1 LKKFIKYTK
10 WVLGIALLL
19 IIILFVILKIYV
31 SSHKKEILE
40 KINTE
45 AGTLIGGS
53 VSVGDLSVTA
63 FKNFPNLAIQLKD
76 IAVKD
81 SLFAKHGHHL
91 FYAQNLYLRL
101 NTLSLLI
108 GRISVNKLQIDSGGF
123 YLFTDT
129 SGYSNGYLLKPKTE
143 AKPKEKK
150 SATKNLFDKVELNRF
165 ALTIQDLSKDKLYDF
180 YINKLEVKSKTTDS
194 SIDLQLKKSILV
206 KALAFKVS
214 MGTYLENHLLEGEFA
229 VHLLPKK
236 QALRFDDIPMKISKQ
251 LFHLSGLFL
260 FGTEKT
266 FEIRA
271 KTDGVL
277 VDLAKTILTKKIQRP
292 IGLVSLK
299 TPIDLTATI
308 AGSLVGGNPVIEARW
323 KTEKNSII
331 TPLLSFTNCSF
342 NGIYTNQV
350 VPGAPTTDPN
360 SKVELTNFKGDWEG
374 LTMTADTLQLNN
386 LTTPVVTAN
395 LHSAFALTQLN
406 AIMQSESMS
415 LTKGTGTLNLSYK
428 GPVANISTEN
438 ATLDTRLKIQDGN
451 ILMTSSQANLTNCIA
466 DIHIQNSSFLIN
478 RLDCAIQNNPIHFQG
493 EGKNVLSLLGDN
505 QKPVSLA
512 LNVSAPVLDL
522 GNITGMFYRKFPAKK
537 VSANAKKGSL
547 AKSVQKLDNL
557 LSSGNIVLSLNA
569 EKLRYHR
576 FEAKKA
582 ALNITIDGDSWH
594 LQKASFL
601 HGAGSLSVTGKV
613 TENKNAR
620 FALDATMQMKNLDA
634 QQAWYQF
641 NDFGMPSPTSKNI
654 RGTLSANANVS
665 LLMDKQGKPDM
676 STLSGNADFSIKN
689 GALINFKPLQE
700 IQKVAFKDRDFSN
713 VTFAELKN
721 TISFSKG
728 TVTISRMEI
737 NSSVLSLYVE
747 GFYGLKR
754 NPTDIS
760 IQIPV
765 SNLKKRDK
773 DYKPENTGTDKKGGM
788 SVFLRAKSD
797 EDGTIKIKY
806 DPFARFKKSPND
818 KKKNKSSE

>member
-1 LKKFIKYTK
+1 MKKFIKYTK

-31 SSHKKEILE
+31 SSHKKELLE

-76 IAVKD
+76 IDVRD
-81 SLFAKHGHHL
+81 SMFAKHGHHL

-101 NTLSLLI
+101 NTLSLLV
-108 GRISVNKLQIDSGGF
+108 GKISINKLQIDSGGF

-129 SGYSNGYLLKPKTE
+129 SGYSNGYLLKPKTA

-150 SATKNLFDKVELNRF
+150 SATKNLFDKVEINRF

-236 QALRFDDIPMKISKQ
+236 QALRFDDIPLKISKQ

-277 VDLAKTILTKKIQRP
+277 VDMAKTILTKKIQRP

-308 AGSLVGGNPVIEARW
+308 AGSLAGGNPVIEARW
-323 KTEKNSII
+323 KTEKNSIV

-350 VPGAPTTDPN
+350 IPGEPTTDPN

-374 LTMTADTLQLNN
+374 LTMTADTMQLNN

-395 LHSAFALTQLN
+395 LHSAFSLPQLN
-406 AIMQSESMS
+406 SVIESESMS
-415 LTKGTGTLNLSYK
+415 LTKGTGTLQISYK
-428 GPVANISTEN
+428 GPIVNISAQT
-438 ATLDTRLKIQDGN
+438 ATLDARLKIKDGN
-451 ILMTSSQANLTNCIA
+451 ILMAATQANLSNCNA
-466 DIHIQNSSFLIN
+466 DIHIQNSTILIN
-478 RLDCAIQNNPIHFQG
+478 HLNCSIQNNPIHFEG
-493 EGKNVLSLLGDN
+493 EAKNVLSLLGDN
-505 QKPVSLA
+505 QLPVSLA

-522 GNITGMFYRKFPAKK
+522 GNISGMFYRKFPAKK
-537 VSANAKKGSL
+537 VAAKSKKGNL
-547 AKSVQKLDNL
+547 GKSVQKLDNL
-557 LSSGNIVLSLNA
+557 LSSGNISVNLNA
-569 EKLRYHR
+569 DKLLYHR

-582 ALNITIDGDSWH
+582 VLNISIDHNSWN

-613 TENKNAR
+613 TENKNGR
-620 FALDATMQMKNLDA
+620 FALAAAMQMKNLDA
-634 QQAWYQF
+634 QKAWYQF

-665 LLMDKQGKPDM
+665 LLMDQQGKFDM
-676 STLSGNADFSIKN
+676 STLSGDADFSIKN

-713 VTFAELKN
+713 VTFAEIQNKIEF
-721 TISFSKG
+721 TKG
-728 TVTISRMEI
+728 TVTINRMEI

-747 GFYGLKR
+747 GFYGLKG

-760 IQIPV
+760 IQVPLN
-765 SNLKKRDK
+765 NLKKRDK
-773 DYKPENTGTDKKGGM
+773 DYKPENTGKDKKGGM
-788 SVFLRAKSD
+788 SVFLKATSEK
-797 EDGTIKIKY
+797 DGTIKIKY
-806 DPFARFKKSPND
+806 DPLARFKKSPQD
-818 KKKNKSSE
+818 KKKS